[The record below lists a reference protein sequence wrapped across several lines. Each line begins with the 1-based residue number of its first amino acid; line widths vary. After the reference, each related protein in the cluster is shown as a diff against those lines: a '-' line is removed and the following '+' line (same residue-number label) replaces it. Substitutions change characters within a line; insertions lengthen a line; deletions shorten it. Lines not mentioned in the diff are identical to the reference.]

1 MYKAFSKLQ
10 QNSKDKQGV
19 LVPCEMCESIK
30 YNITL
35 HITIKEVNG
44 NR

>member
-19 LVPCEMCESIK
+19 LVSCEMCESIK